1 MIRPAHFVFRPR
13 TEARSRK
20 RLLTALKQSADT
32 DGAPEG
38 LNLDE
43 MEKHMI
49 HKALK
54 ISAGNKS
61 EAARLLGI
69 TRRALYGR
77 LERYQLDDEVNT

>member
-1 MIRPAHFVFRPR
+1 MRPSGKIG
-13 TEARSRK
+13 EEDI
-20 RLLTALKQSADT
+20 LLTALKQSADT